1 MDARLDDDAAPG
13 DEAGGLSFEEAYHG
27 LEEAVAQLE
36 KGDLSLDDS
45 LAVYERG
52 TALAERCTAL
62 LTAAEL
68 KIRRLDS
75 EGHDDGPLEI

>member
-1 MDARLDDDAAPG
+1 VEARVDDGAAR
-13 DEAGGLSFEEAYHG
+13 EAEVGGIGFEEAYRG

-52 TALAERCTAL
+52 MLLAERCTAL

-68 KIRRLDS
+68 RIRRLDS
-75 EGHDDGPLEI
+75 EGNDEGPLEV

>member
-1 MDARLDDDAAPG
+1 VEPRLDDGAARG
-13 DEAGGLSFEEAYHG
+13 EEGGGISFEEAYRG
-27 LEEAVAQLE
+27 LEEAVAELE

-68 KIRRLDS
+68 RIRRLDS
-75 EGHDDGPLEI
+75 EGNDEGPLEV